1 MKKVLTLAALL
12 ALSLN
17 VMAED
22 KGGFE
27 AGETPPPPHK
37 QDAGYK
43 GSEDTNESQIK
54 EVRTLKEGSWVTL
67 EGNII
72 KKVAGNT
79 YAFQDKSGKI
89 NLIVPDSAWGGKNY
103 DAKDLIRVSGFVKH
117 KNKQTEIAV
126 KQIGDP

>member
-22 KGGFE
+22 KGGFK

-43 GSEDTNESQIK
+43 GSEDTNESQVK
-54 EVRTLKEGSWVTL
+54 SVRTLKEGSWVTM

-72 KKVAGNT
+72 KKVSGNIYT
-79 YAFQDKSGKI
+79 FQDKSGNI
-89 NLIVPDSAWGGKNY
+89 NLIIPESAWGGEKY
-103 DAKDLIRVSGFVKH
+103 DAKDLVRVSGFVKH

>member
-43 GSEDTNESQIK
+43 GSEDTNESLIK
-54 EVRTLKEGSWVTL
+54 TVHTLKADSWVTL
-67 EGNII
+67 EGNIT
-72 KKVAGNT
+72 KKIAGNT

-89 NLIVPDSAWGGKNY
+89 NLVIPESAWGGKKY
-103 DAKDLIRVSGFVKH
+103 DAKDLVRVSGFVKH
-117 KNKQTEIAV
+117 RGKQTEIAV

>member
-54 EVRTLKEGSWVTL
+54 AVRALKEGSWVTL
-67 EGNII
+67 EGNIV
-72 KKVAGNT
+72 KKVADNT
-79 YAFQDKSGKI
+79 YSFQDKSGKI
-89 NLIVPDSAWGGKNY
+89 NLIVPESAWGGKKY
-103 DAKDLIRVSGFVKH
+103 DAKDLVRVSGFVKH